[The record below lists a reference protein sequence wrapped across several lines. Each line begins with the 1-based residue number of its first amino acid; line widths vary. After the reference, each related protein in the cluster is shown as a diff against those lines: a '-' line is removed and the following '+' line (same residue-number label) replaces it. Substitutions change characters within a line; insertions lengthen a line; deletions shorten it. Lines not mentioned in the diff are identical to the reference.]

1 MFSVWFWL
9 IPDSTALALIQFPP
23 RDKLI
28 SFSYTVEHTLGY
40 AMICSPILDRSFL
53 FYKCLFSE
61 SWHNTIWINSP
72 NSSNGSWTAIHKALC
87 CYKLCCVQGELYKS
101 SLLVCKRVTLL
112 LNTHQHDGRCEHKN
126 GIVLYCILCNNNDY
140 KKKFVIWDIIIRYN
154 NLLNIFK
161 LYI

>member
-61 SWHNTIWINSP
+61 SWHNAIWINSP

-87 CYKLCCVQGELYKS
+87 CYKLCCVQGELYKL
-101 SLLVCKRVTLL
+101 SLLVCKGWRYCY
-112 LNTHQHDGRCEHKN
+112 THISMMEGVSIKMASIC
-126 GIVLYCILCNNNDY
+126 IVFC
-140 KKKFVIWDIIIRYN
+140 VIIMIIRKRGIRVCYMG
-154 NLLNIFK
+154 
-161 LYI
+161 YYY

>member
-61 SWHNTIWINSP
+61 SWHNAIWNNSP

-87 CYKLCCVQGELYKS
+87 CYKLCCVQGELYKC
-101 SLLVCKRVTLL
+101 SLLVCKRWRYCYTHISMMEGVSIKMALL
-112 LNTHQHDGRCEHKN
+112 C
-126 GIVLYCILCNNNDY
+126 IVFCLIIFSY
-140 KKKFVIWDIIIRYN
+140 IIIC
-154 NLLNIFK
+154 K
-161 LYI
+161 